1 MIVTVSINQIK
12 FFTMKSLKITLV
24 SLFSLIL
31 IVPQFGQSAER
42 TLVKSFNVKNVETI
56 NFNIE
61 GDVEVKKWS
70 KDLMRIELKI
80 SLENGTDHLL
90 KSMVIANRFN
100 LDSELSEGEMTIFAP
115 SLENKITIGGKEI
128 HEKITYTVNVP
139 EGVLTNVLEK
149 ETLTLAEKEEK

>member
-1 MIVTVSINQIK
+1 MIVITSINQIK
-12 FFTMKSLKITLV
+12 FLTMKSLKINLV

-31 IVPQFGQSAER
+31 IVPQFGQSTER
-42 TLVKSFNVKNVETI
+42 TLVKSFNVKNVEMI
-56 NFNIE
+56 HFNIE

-80 SLENGTDHLL
+80 SLENGTDRLL
-90 KSMVIANRFN
+90 KSMVVANRFN

-128 HEKITYTVNVP
+128 REKITYLVNVP
-139 EGVLTNVLEK
+139 EGILTNVLEK
-149 ETLTLAEKEEK
+149 ETLTLAEKEKK